1 MIDLRFNKESQKALK
16 NLKGLVTNDDLRPQ
30 LAYISFRNGYLYA
43 VGAQASSLI
52 RVPLEFY
59 GFTAADI
66 ELLNGKYL
74 HLKTFLNLHRVIRLK
89 FGLKK

>member
-52 RVPLEFY
+52 RVPL
-59 GFTAADI
+59 
-66 ELLNGKYL
+66 
-74 HLKTFLNLHRVIRLK
+74 
-89 FGLKK
+89 